1 MIPSVVLAAGKPIS
15 KLRAGQVVV
24 LDGRRESVDDLLRSL
39 NDVQQNLAASG
50 LTAAPLSQI

>member
-1 MIPSVVLAAGKPIS
+1 MPSVVLTDASSLP

-24 LDGRRESVDDLLRSL
+24 LDGRGESVDQLLNNLYNVGQSL
-39 NDVQQNLAASG
+39 QASG